1 MDFKD
6 RVDAKV
12 LFTYKIDDQKI
23 DRGPVVLV
31 FQKEVLW

>member
-1 MDFKD
+1 MDLKD
-6 RVDAKV
+6 RVAAK
-12 LFTYKIDDQKI
+12 DQKI